1 MIPKS
6 LALSFLLFSQER
18 SPPVHLIY
26 SCPSFRFQ
34 LSHHSLREALN
45 LQLLLT
51 WSVSP
56 LHSFSV
62 PRNFSICS
70 YYSFNYPCIYLIL
83 CLLLGASLVAQ
94 MVKDQPAVQ
103 ETWVWSLGWKILW
116 RREWLP
122 ASVFLPGEFHGQRSL
137 GGYSPWDRKVSDT
150 TELLTQHASFKLNV
164 FNNWDACLS
173 IFNLSTFLQRRLNSL

>member
-70 YYSFNYPCIYLIL
+70 YYSFNYTCIYLIL

-103 ETWVWSLGWKILW
+103 ETWVRSLGWEDPLEEVMANHSNILAW
-116 RREWLP
+116 RIPTDRGAWR
-122 ASVFLPGEFHGQRSL
+122 AIVHGVTKSWTRL
-137 GGYSPWDRKVSDT
+137 SDKA
-150 TELLTQHASFKLNV
+150 Q
-164 FNNWDACLS
+164 
-173 IFNLSTFLQRRLNSL
+173 LSTSLKDTW